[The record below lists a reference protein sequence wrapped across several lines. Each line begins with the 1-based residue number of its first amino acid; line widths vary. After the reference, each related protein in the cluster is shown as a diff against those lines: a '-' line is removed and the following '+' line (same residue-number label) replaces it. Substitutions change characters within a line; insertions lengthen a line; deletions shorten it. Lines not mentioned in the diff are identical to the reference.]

1 MKRHLFL
8 TVIAT
13 LAISMFVACNN
24 GEDSDTFPLLNK
36 RSFSLASQ
44 NLDTLY
50 SVDKSAYTLGG
61 MEVMSRASDTV
72 IGDLRLSPENT
83 SIIANGKKVGTVA
96 YRYGRVET
104 IDIPGLCTISRLDDI
119 QGKRCSYKIQPY
131 PNAAASPYY
140 IVLIAVREAPVE
152 VTIK

>member
-104 IDIPGLCTISRLDDI
+104 IDIPIASAPYRVLTTFRESDALTRSNPIPTQLPHLIIS
-119 QGKRCSYKIQPY
+119 C
-131 PNAAASPYY
+131 
-140 IVLIAVREAPVE
+140 
-152 VTIK
+152 

>member
-104 IDIPGLCTISRLDDI
+104 IDIPGLWTTFRESDALTRSNPIPTQLPHLIIS
-119 QGKRCSYKIQPY
+119 C
-131 PNAAASPYY
+131 
-140 IVLIAVREAPVE
+140 
-152 VTIK
+152 